1 METAEAATSFW
12 PIVITGIAIL
22 VLLCLS
28 AVFSGSETAL
38 TTAKRGKLHSM
49 DGKGD
54 RGAGVALKLIEDKE
68 RLIGAILLGNNLV
81 NILATSLATMFF
93 TVLLGEGAV
102 AIATLVMTGLVLVFS
117 EVLPKTY
124 AITNAETM
132 AARVSPLIRGV
143 VVVLSPVVN
152 AVRALVRTILGVFGV
167 STDPEAHFLAAQEEI
182 AGAIALH
189 HSEGA
194 VEKDDRDRLLGALD
208 LGQRRVEEVMLHRR
222 EIEMIDADLPPAEI
236 LAKALES
243 QHTRIPLYREDPE
256 NIIGVLHAKDL
267 SRAVHQLGLDSRESP
282 ADFSELNIEEV
293 AMEPYFVPETTPL
306 DEQMRAFLLRRSHFA
321 LVVDEYGALHGLIT
335 LEDIIEEIVGDITD
349 EHDTQKSSGIEP
361 NDDGSV
367 EVDGG
372 VTIRDLNRDCDW
384 SLPDEEANTIAGLV
398 IHEAQAIPNAG
409 QVFSF
414 HGFRFEVLERENNR
428 LTRIRVR
435 KLL

>member
-152 AVRALVRTILGVFGV
+152 AVSAHWTLVSGGWRKSC
-167 STDPEAHFLAAQEEI
+167 STAA
-182 AGAIALH
+182 
-189 HSEGA
+189 
-194 VEKDDRDRLLGALD
+194 
-208 LGQRRVEEVMLHRR
+208 
-222 EIEMIDADLPPAEI
+222 
-236 LAKALES
+236 
-243 QHTRIPLYREDPE
+243 
-256 NIIGVLHAKDL
+256 
-267 SRAVHQLGLDSRESP
+267 
-282 ADFSELNIEEV
+282 
-293 AMEPYFVPETTPL
+293 
-306 DEQMRAFLLRRSHFA
+306 
-321 LVVDEYGALHGLIT
+321 
-335 LEDIIEEIVGDITD
+335 
-349 EHDTQKSSGIEP
+349 KS
-361 NDDGSV
+361 
-367 EVDGG
+367 
-372 VTIRDLNRDCDW
+372 
-384 SLPDEEANTIAGLV
+384 
-398 IHEAQAIPNAG
+398 
-409 QVFSF
+409 
-414 HGFRFEVLERENNR
+414 
-428 LTRIRVR
+428 
-435 KLL
+435 K